1 MEPDKNTKGSAG
13 NTIVR
18 RSKRQKVSAT
28 KDLHLAPKCP
38 IPDSKSTKSRVNFS
52 TGMAKQIFLKQV
64 KEGLNNNFVL
74 SPISM
79 DLLLGMVA
87 SGLCGTALERTLT
100 LLGAQDIHEIKS
112 SASAIMAAFAGGG
125 GRSDKGGDDLVLCM
139 VNGAW
144 VDKQFPLVDSYK
156 EDVLKGIYDCDA
168 QTVDFVEQANEV
180 AKQINLWAEDASK
193 GLITDLLQPDKL
205 SPLTTIVLANG
216 LYFKG
221 IWAHKHK
228 FDASLTKKRNFHLLT
243 GDTISVPFMKSCERY
258 HYRSF
263 DTFKVLKIPYQSANP
278 DRKFSMYF
286 FLPHENVGLE
296 HLFEELYSD
305 SVFLKQDFFNLSM
318 KSFDEVLIPKFKFSY
333 EFDVSR
339 TMEEMGMTFS
349 FTENPED
356 VSGVMEMPEGVQF
369 LDPIMIQKVVI
380 NVDEKGTEAAVVT
393 RSQLAT
399 TAGRCSPPKLSFVA
413 DHPFMFMIREEI
425 SELVFFTGAV
435 LNPCL

>member
-1 MEPDKNTKGSAG
+1 MTFVVCATLELIGFLFEVVNILINTENHKYFNFYRRNKGNLSEDM
-13 NTIVR
+13 IWV
-18 RSKRQKVSAT
+18 
-28 KDLHLAPKCP
+28 
-38 IPDSKSTKSRVNFS
+38 
-52 TGMAKQIFLKQV
+52 IF
-64 KEGLNNNFVL
+64 
-74 SPISM
+74 IHHY
-79 DLLLGMVA
+79 LLL
-87 SGLCGTALERTLT
+87 SNE
-100 LLGAQDIHEIKS
+100 KS
-112 SASAIMAAFAGGG
+112 A
-125 GRSDKGGDDLVLCM
+125 
-139 VNGAW
+139 
-144 VDKQFPLVDSYK
+144 
-156 EDVLKGIYDCDA
+156 
-168 QTVDFVEQANEV
+168 QANEV

-243 GDTISVPFMKSCERY
+243 GDTISVLFMKSCERY

-339 TMEEMGMTFS
+339 TMEEMGMTFLS
-349 FTENPED
+349 
-356 VSGVMEMPEGVQF
+356 
-369 LDPIMIQKVVI
+369 LKIQKTFRGLW
-380 NVDEKGTEAAVVT
+380 K
-393 RSQLAT
+393 
-399 TAGRCSPPKLSFVA
+399 
-413 DHPFMFMIREEI
+413 
-425 SELVFFTGAV
+425 
-435 LNPCL
+435 CLRGSNS